1 VRLDCAFGHWLHN
14 WQLKSTR
21 RSHTLKGSHEIR
33 DGRILLKHPRDTS
46 FNKDLSNEPNFG
58 RIYLAGQYLQTGL
71 SAKPYVP
78 PSVLFCFEF
87 SPSFILV
94 NLSFLVKT
102 LIFRTGPPAHFV
114 GVNYLLWKNYPIL
127 PVTDYRLPVID
138 LSFLGRVTLKQN

>member
-1 VRLDCAFGHWLHN
+1 MG
-14 WQLKSTR
+14 
-21 RSHTLKGSHEIR
+21 
-33 DGRILLKHPRDTS
+33 DGRIFFKNLRASLLYD
-46 FNKDLSNEPNFG
+46 DLSNEPYFG
-58 RIYLAGQYLQTGL
+58 RIYLAAQYLQTGL

-94 NLSFLVKT
+94 NLSFWVKT

-138 LSFLGRVTLKQN
+138 LSFLGRVALKQD